1 MLLTEF
7 DVMPGTG
14 RESAGTF
21 EVGSRQDQKTPQLV
35 LIEIPYRV
43 DEVPI
48 EGHDASGNLEWGKQP
63 SSSPTIGQRPPKGWR
78 HSIRVLTAHEITRSR
93 RHPVPNVVQPD
104 GPFAIV
110 VRHY

>member
-1 MLLTEF
+1 MLLTEL

-43 DEVPI
+43 D
-48 EGHDASGNLEWGKQP
+48 
-63 SSSPTIGQRPPKGWR
+63 
-78 HSIRVLTAHEITRSR
+78 
-93 RHPVPNVVQPD
+93 
-104 GPFAIV
+104 
-110 VRHY
+110 